1 MTAENSGLTFH
12 LEVIDEGP
20 EAVFEG
26 SDHTVKTLLPR
37 FLHHSPY
44 FVPDILYEISLV
56 ERGAVES
63 SGFETH
69 LVDVLLLPG
78 GVTITSR
85 LISPRESSPAQVIIS
100 LSEAKLLLLEW
111 GAALLRW
118 RMGQAPGQRRHD
130 S

>member
-1 MTAENSGLTFH
+1 MTAENPDLTFH
-12 LEVIDEGP
+12 LEVIDGEP

-37 FLHHSPY
+37 FLHHSPH

-56 ERGAVES
+56 EREMVES
-63 SGFETH
+63 SGFETP

-85 LISPRESSPAQVIIS
+85 LMRPGESSPAQVIIP
-100 LSEAKLLLLEW
+100 LADAKLLLLEW
-111 GAALLRW
+111 GAVLLRW
-118 RMGQAPGQRRHD
+118 RMGQAPG
-130 S
+130 